1 MSYFVLNNLKINKKT
16 GVISA
21 EVIDMGVKARYR
33 GAPIKYDDLYQE
45 DCEEELTPQQK
56 IAAFMKDL
64 IVGEYYV
71 DDVNSKYFR
80 LNYANRGFSS
90 MEDVDFVDNYG
101 MEYSNMITEERKRQ
115 NIKGRL
121 KTSEYYDL
129 IIKLN
134 HKYEKEIDNILNG
147 KTVTG
152 RKLKDYELKEQNDY
166 LKFICKYAVPIIE
179 ITEEQEEE
187 EFE

>member
-1 MSYFVLNNLKINKKT
+1 MSYFVLNKLKINKKT

-21 EVIDMGVKARYR
+21 EVIDMGIKAKYR
-33 GAPIKYDDLYQE
+33 GAPIKYNDLYQE
-45 DCEEELTPQQK
+45 DCKEELTPQQK
-56 IAAFMKDL
+56 FAAFMRDL

-80 LNYANRGFSS
+80 LNYANRKFCS

-101 MEYSNMITEERKRQ
+101 TEYSNIIREEIKRQ
-115 NIKGRL
+115 KIKGPL
-121 KTSEYYDL
+121 KKSEYYEL

-134 HKYEKEIDNILNG
+134 NKYEKEINNILNG

-152 RKLKDYELKEQNDY
+152 RKLKNYEIKEQNDN
-166 LKFICKYAVPIIE
+166 LKFICKYAVPVVE
-179 ITEEQEEE
+179 ITEEQEKNS
-187 EFE
+187 